1 MIRNTESLSV
11 LYRIQF
17 NPDLEWKICFV
28 LCCLV
33 LEVGDEGPSLPL
45 LWPPPQKLTNSLL
58 QSMSGALQAV
68 NPISEALQVSSPIV
82 RTLHSSY
89 AEVLAAFRG
98 LLSIARALSRTDF
111 STVGALRYAQ
121 RKAGD
126 R

>member
-1 MIRNTESLSV
+1 MIRNTERPLV
-11 LYRIQF
+11 LYRISF

-33 LEVGDEGPSLPL
+33 LEMGDEGPSLPL
-45 LWPPPQKLTNSLL
+45 LWPPSQKLTNSLL
-58 QSMSGALQAV
+58 QSMSGALQAF
-68 NPISEALQVSSPIV
+68 NSISEALQVSSPIV

-89 AEVLAAFRG
+89 AEVLTPFGA

-111 STVGALRYAQ
+111 STVGALRCAQ
-121 RKAGD
+121 RKTGD